1 MSDFLANSAFFGL
14 FLTLATFC
22 FSIVVYQKTKF
33 FLFSPLLLSSALC
46 IASLVLFR
54 IPYESYKEGA
64 TIIHSML
71 TPVTVA
77 LAVPL
82 YKQFQKL
89 KENWVA
95 ILVGIMGGI
104 VANAI
109 SIFVLCLLFKIGHTE
124 YVSLLPKSITTA
136 IALAITE
143 QNGGIVSVT
152 ILMVTIS
159 GNIANIF
166 AVQLARL
173 FRITEPVAKGVAIGT
188 SGHALGTA
196 RALQMGEVEGS
207 MSGLSI
213 AVCGVLTVVVL
224 PFFVGLIK

>member
-1 MSDFLANSAFFGL
+1 MSEFLTSSAFFGS
-14 FLTLATFC
+14 FITLATFC
-22 FSIVVYQKTKF
+22 FALFVYKRIPLF
-33 FLFSPLLLSSALC
+33 FFSPLLLSSALC
-46 IASLVLFR
+46 IASLLFFK
-54 IPYESYKEGA
+54 IPYEQYKEGA
-64 TIIHSML
+64 GIIHNML

-89 KENWVA
+89 KDNYPA
-95 ILVGIMGGI
+95 IIIGLISGII
-104 VANAI
+104 ANAVV
-109 SIFVLCLLFKIGHTE
+109 IFASCAVLKIGHTE

-136 IALAITE
+136 IALAVTE

-159 GNIANIF
+159 GNIANLF
-166 AVQLARL
+166 AVQLARF

-196 RALQMGEVEGS
+196 KAIAMGEVEGS

-213 AVCGVLTVVVL
+213 AVCGVLTVVII
-224 PFFVGLIK
+224 PFFVNLI